1 MIPRPPKSTRTDTL
15 FPYTTRFRSNP
26 HLQAR
31 DDGAGRGHRDLLA
44 RDHADEAGEAGL
56 AAALRR
62 QATAP
67 VGLRDVEVRGS
78 EGLQRGPQA
87 FVWLGGVGPGGVR
100 QGSGGEWVGGD
111 RRTLNAHCLS
121 AKVREG

>member
-1 MIPRPPKSTRTDTL
+1 MRISDWSSDVCSSDL
-15 FPYTTRFRSNP
+15 
-26 HLQAR
+26 
-31 DDGAGRGHRDLLA
+31 RGHRDLLA

-100 QGSGGEWVGGD
+100 QGSGGDRLGD
-111 RRTLNAHCLS
+111 HRWTLTAICLTANRLS
-121 AKVREG
+121 MAQTTPFPPSPSGPLHPG

>member
-1 MIPRPPKSTRTDTL
+1 MRISDWSSDVCSSDL
-15 FPYTTRFRSNP
+15 
-26 HLQAR
+26 
-31 DDGAGRGHRDLLA
+31 RGHRDLLA

-100 QGSGGEWVGGD
+100 PASGGERLGEQRWAFHAPF
-111 RRTLNAHCLS
+111 LE
-121 AKVREG
+121 RESTRSNSHPSKATR